1 MKTNLIFVMSCIG
14 CLAAYSSTGY
24 AQKTGLLKDQNP
36 RYQESR
42 AKYIELADSLNRG
55 QGTTIQSTYKAYD
68 WYEAREERRKLR
80 RDRNYQLRLNN
91 GYYYG
96 SPYFYPS
103 IGYGNYGFG
112 GRFGYGGHVGYRW
125 GNSRP
130 WYRW

>member
-1 MKTNLIFVMSCIG
+1 MKRNLIFVWS
-14 CLAAYSSTGY
+14 CLAGIAYATAGY
-24 AQKTGLLKDQNP
+24 AQKVDPIKDQNP

-42 AKYIELADSLNRG
+42 AKYLKLTDSLNRD
-55 QGTTIQSTYKAYD
+55 QGSTVQDTYKAYD

-80 RDRNYQLRLNN
+80 RERNFQLNLNG

-103 IGYGNYGFG
+103 ISYGNYGFG
-112 GRFGYGGHVGYRW
+112 GRFGYGGYIGYGF

-130 WYRW
+130 WYGW

>member
-1 MKTNLIFVMSCIG
+1 MSCVAG
-14 CLAAYSSTGY
+14 LAFTTSGY
-24 AQKTGLLKDQNP
+24 AQKNDLLTDQNP

-42 AKYIELADSLNRG
+42 AKYIEQADSLNRN
-55 QGTTIQSTYKAYD
+55 QGTTVQNTYKAYD

-80 RDRNYQLRLNN
+80 RERNFQLNLNS

-103 IGYGNYGFG
+103 ISYGNYGFG
-112 GRFGYGGHVGYRW
+112 GRFGYGGYIGYGW

-130 WYRW
+130 WGY